1 MDVLIGLV
9 HVQII
14 LHNNNVILD
23 YKMVLIVN
31 GLELYVNLNQI
42 IMYVLVLLI
51 TIYMI
56 YMKNV
61 IHGMRN
67 VQLFLK

>member
-9 HVQII
+9 YVQII

-31 GLELYVNLNQI
+31 GLELYVNLN
-42 IMYVLVLLI
+42 
-51 TIYMI
+51 
-56 YMKNV
+56 
-61 IHGMRN
+61 
-67 VQLFLK
+67 

>member
-9 HVQII
+9 YVQII

-61 IHGMRN
+61 IDGMEN

>member
-61 IHGMRN
+61 IDGMEN

>member
-1 MDVLIGLV
+1 MEVLIGLV
-9 HVQII
+9 YVQII

-61 IHGMRN
+61 IDGMEN